1 MERANGWETRFERFL
16 EPYLAA
22 WRYKK
27 RRRWA
32 PVYLQGLLL
41 PGERKSIEPLA
52 ERIAP
57 GERQQLHHFVCQAEW
72 DLEALHSVLWEHADK
87 MVGADDAV
95 LIVDDT
101 ALPKKGDL
109 SVGVAPQYCG
119 VLGKK
124 ANCQSLVTLTLAN
137 HDIPVPL
144 VLQLYLPEI
153 WAADAK
159 RRATAGVPEQ
169 VGFRPK
175 WRIALDEIARVQAAG
190 VQFGTVLADA
200 GYGVCSEFREALSAM
215 GLKWAVGILCNHRV
229 YPADVITRMPRPSSH
244 KGKPRKHPIP
254 NRPVMSV
261 AEAIEQLGAK
271 GFRTVNWRTGTKGPM
286 KGKFAARRVRLGDGG
301 KASRGE
307 VLPGREAWLI
317 CEKRTN
323 ELKYYVASHD
333 AATPLITLVRA
344 IKARWYCEQAHQ
356 QLKEELGL
364 DHFEGRSWRGL
375 HQHAFLTLV
384 AFAFL
389 QKERLREK
397 KHAA

>member
-1 MERANGWETRFERFL
+1 VTKASGWENRFERFL
-16 EPYLAA
+16 EPFLEE

-32 PVYLQGLLL
+32 PVYLKGLLL
-41 PGERKSIEPLA
+41 PGERKSIVPLA

-57 GERQQLHHFVCQAEW
+57 GERQQLHHFVCEAEW
-72 DLEALHSVLWEHADK
+72 DMDALLTVLWEQADK
-87 MVGADDAV
+87 MVGGDRAV

-101 ALPKKGDL
+101 ALPKKGDC

-124 ANCQSLVTLTLAN
+124 ANCQCLVTLTLASN
-137 HDIPVPL
+137 DIPVPL
-144 VLQLYLPEI
+144 VMQLYLPEA
-153 WAADAK
+153 WTTDTERLAK
-159 RRATAGVPEQ
+159 AGVPDC

-175 WRIALDEIARVQAAG
+175 WKIALDEIARIRAAG

-200 GYGVCSEFREALSAM
+200 GYGVCAEFREAVSAM
-215 GLKWAVGILCNHRV
+215 GMQWAVGILCNHRV
-229 YPADVITRMPRPSSH
+229 YPADVTTRMPRP
-244 KGKPRKHPIP
+244 KRRGKPRKHPIP
-254 NRPVMSV
+254 DRPVMST
-261 AEAIEQLGAK
+261 ADAIEQLGPKA
-271 GFRTVNWRTGTKGPM
+271 FRSICWRQGTKGPM
-286 KGKFAARRVRLGDGG
+286 RGKFAARRVRLGDGG

-307 VLPGREAWLI
+307 VLPGREAWLV
-317 CEKRTN
+317 CEQRKN
-323 ELKYYVASHD
+323 ERKYYVTSHD
-333 AATPLITLVRA
+333 ESAPLMTLVRA
-344 IKARWYCEQAHQ
+344 IKARWSCEQAHQ

-397 KHAA
+397 KQAA